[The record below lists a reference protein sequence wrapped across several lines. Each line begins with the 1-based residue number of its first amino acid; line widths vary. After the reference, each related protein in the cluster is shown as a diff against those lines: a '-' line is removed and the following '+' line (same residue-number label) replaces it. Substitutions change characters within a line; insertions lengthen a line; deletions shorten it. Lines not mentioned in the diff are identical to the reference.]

1 MLINILLDLS
11 VQETTGTRDY
21 VGKGRHKTTVCQ
33 IFVLPGGALM
43 TDNLGLQEVG
53 IGTAGTGI
61 SEAFPEI
68 FEPAG
73 GCRFS
78 DCRHE
83 PEPGC
88 AVRRGIFLIGSGALN
103 LAAVVA

>member
-1 MLINILLDLS
+1 
-11 VQETTGTRDY
+11 
-21 VGKGRHKTTVCQ
+21 
-33 IFVLPGGALM
+33 M
-43 TDNLGLQEVG
+43 TDNLRLREVG
-53 IGTAGTGI
+53 IGTAGSGI
-61 SEAFPEI
+61 SNTFPGIPER
-68 FEPAG
+68 AG

-103 LAAVVA
+103 PAAVVA